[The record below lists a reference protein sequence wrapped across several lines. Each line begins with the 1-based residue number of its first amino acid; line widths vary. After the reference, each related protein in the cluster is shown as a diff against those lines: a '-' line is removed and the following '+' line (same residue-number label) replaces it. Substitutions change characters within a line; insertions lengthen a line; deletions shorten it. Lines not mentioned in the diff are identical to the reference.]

1 MKKTAYILLIV
12 LIMVGIGGFTAV
24 KESGYHFDIYDL
36 YDYQKEFESEEI
48 DVCSMSDVKTYMD
61 YRMTTL
67 RSSRQYQFLNY
78 ECSVDSK
85 TGLMYD
91 KDGFI
96 AVALGSHYG
105 TIGDRF
111 YFTLETGIVL
121 PLVKGE
127 EKADVDTDS
136 TGCYHMIDGSVIEF
150 VINDDIASE
159 FFWSNDNDLPLNGNF
174 NNYPLFSGAI
184 VKVERVLDEKRD
196 DIITFDNNY
205 FEPVFLDEFYYASGY

>member
-1 MKKTAYILLIV
+1 MRRLFIV
-12 LIMVGIGGFTAV
+12 LILVCIMSVITAFTPF
-24 KESGYHFDIYDL
+24 SDNGYRFDINDL
-36 YDYQKEFESEEI
+36 YDYERQFESEEI

-78 ECSVDSK
+78 ECTVDRK
-85 TGLMYD
+85 TGFMYD
-91 KDGFI
+91 EDGFI

-105 TIGDRF
+105 EIGDRF
-111 YFTLETGIVL
+111 YFTLDSGIVL

-150 VINDDIASE
+150 VINDDYAYE
-159 FFWSNDNDLPLNGNF
+159 FFGGGNGYPLNGNY
-174 NNYPLFSGAI
+174 NNYHLFRGGI
-184 VKVERVLDEKRD
+184 VKVERVLDKKKD
-196 DIITFDNNY
+196 DIVTFKNNIS
-205 FEPVFLDEFYYASGY
+205 EPKKWDIFHYGSGY